1 LTLLTFP
8 MAVPVV
14 TEREGRREYAERAA
28 FAIQAAVADFFI
40 VIQRIDSVAEA
51 TEVRR
56 LLESLSLHVGAAESA
71 ALAKLDAL

>member
-1 LTLLTFP
+1 MTLLTFRP
-8 MAVPVV
+8 HAPVI
-14 TEREGRREYAERAA
+14 TDREGRREYAERAA

-40 VIQRIDSVAEA
+40 VIQRIDSAQEA

-56 LLESLSLHVGAAESA
+56 LLESLYLHVGAAESA